1 MKSVTLRQLRGLV
14 AVARHLSVS
23 RAAEELGLTPP
34 AVSMQL
40 KELEQQVGAPLFD
53 RTGRAVTLTTTGEYL
68 LSYARRILSTLKDAE
83 DAMAR
88 LRSLQGGTLTI
99 GLVGTAQYFM
109 PRLVAAFHAE
119 HPGIDLKLRVGT
131 REQLVASMQGND
143 VDLAI
148 MSRPPRELASRA
160 EAFAMHP
167 HVLVTAPR
175 HPFAAMEQVPVAALS
190 REGFIL
196 RETGSGTRAAWE
208 EFASEH
214 RLTPRILMELD
225 SSEAIKQAVIAGMGV
240 SLLSLHTVGTELQH
254 GLVAVPDVEG
264 LPVVRRWHVVTT
276 QAKLLAPAAEAFREF
291 VIGRGE
297 SFLASMFPLTLAGAA
312 LRRFSLRRPPP
323 ASPTADE

>member
-1 MKSVTLRQLRGLV
+1 MKSVTLRQLRVLV

-99 GLVGTAQYFM
+99 GMVGTAQYFL
-109 PRLVAAFHAE
+109 PGLIAAFHAE
-119 HPGIDLKLRVGT
+119 HPGIDLKLRVGH
-131 REQLVASMQGND
+131 REQLVSLMQCNE
-143 VDLAI
+143 VDLAV
-148 MSRPPRELASRA
+148 MSRPPRELAARA

-175 HPFAAMEQVPVAALS
+175 HPFAAMAHVPVAALA
-190 REGFIL
+190 REGFIA
-196 RETGSGTRAAWE
+196 RETGSGTRAVFD
-208 EFASEH
+208 EFAAEH
-214 RLTPRILMELD
+214 RLAPRILMELD
-225 SSEAIKQAVIAGMGV
+225 SDEAVKQAVMAGMGV
-240 SLLSLHTVGTELQH
+240 GLLSLHTVGTELQH
-254 GLVAVPDVEG
+254 GLVAIPDIEG
-264 LPVVRRWHVVTT
+264 LPVVRRWHVVTQ
-276 QAKLLAPAAEAFREF
+276 QAKLLAPAAEAFRDF
-291 VIGRGE
+291 VIRRGE
-297 SFLASMFPLTLAGAA
+297 SFLASRFPLTVAGAA
-312 LRRFSLRRPPP
+312 LRRFGLRRLPP
-323 ASPTADE
+323 ATPTADE

>member
-1 MKSVTLRQLRGLV
+1 MKGVTLRQLRVLV
-14 AVARHLSVS
+14 AVARHLSVT

-99 GLVGTAQYFM
+99 GMVGTAQYFL
-109 PRLVAAFHAE
+109 PRLIAAFHAE
-119 HPGIDLKLRVGT
+119 HPGIDLKLRLGH
-131 REQLVASMQGND
+131 REQLVSLMQCNE
-143 VDLAI
+143 VDLAV

-175 HPFAAMEQVPVAALS
+175 HPFAAMSHVPVAALA
-190 REGFIL
+190 REGFIA
-196 RETGSGTRAAWE
+196 RETGSDTRNAFD
-208 EFASEH
+208 EFADEH
-214 RLTPRILMELD
+214 RLAPRILMELD
-225 SSEAIKQAVIAGMGV
+225 SNEAIKQVVMAGMGIG
-240 SLLSLHTVGTELQH
+240 LLSLHTVGAELQH

-264 LPVVRRWHVVTT
+264 LPVVRRWHVVTN
-276 QAKLLAPAAEAFREF
+276 QAKLLAPAAEAFRDF

-297 SFLASMFPLTLAGAA
+297 SFLASMFPLTVAGAA
-312 LRRFSLRRPPP
+312 LRRFGLRRPPP
-323 ASPTADE
+323 AAPTADE